1 PEAVLDTPESGYQ
14 QSKQLI
20 EKWHGVERLSY
31 AVTPR
36 FAPTSSVQQL
46 QLAGQLLA
54 EYPGVYLHTHLSE
67 NEDEIAW
74 VKTLFPHADS
84 YLDVY
89 DQAGLLGPRSVFAH
103 GIHLCDSQCQ
113 RLADTGSAIAHCPT
127 SNLFIG
133 SGLFP
138 LRQLQRFGIKMGM
151 GTDVGGGSS
160 FSLLQTLSEAY
171 KIQQLQGVNL
181 SPEQSFYMATLG
193 GAKALDLADK
203 IGNFAIGKEADF
215 LLLDPQATPLLQFR
229 SQFTNS
235 WRETLFVLQ
244 TLGDDRVIAETNI
257 LGVPVS
263 L

>member
-1 PEAVLDTPESGYQ
+1 
-14 QSKQLI
+14 
-20 EKWHGVERLSY
+20 
-31 AVTPR
+31 
-36 FAPTSSVQQL
+36 
-46 QLAGQLLA
+46 
-54 EYPGVYLHTHLSE
+54 
-67 NEDEIAW
+67 
-74 VKTLFPHADS
+74 
-84 YLDVY
+84 
-89 DQAGLLGPRSVFAH
+89 
-103 GIHLCDSQCQ
+103 
-113 RLADTGSAIAHCPT
+113 
-127 SNLFIG
+127 
-133 SGLFP
+133 
-138 LRQLQRFGIKMGM
+138 MGM